1 MTLKYVPAGFT
12 IQAIPARDLTDEE
25 VEQWGE
31 EYLLATGLYVRE
43 EIKLDITFENDG
55 IATAETKPFVYDD
68 TKHLQA
74 TGKTKRKSK
83 KASKEVSKG

>member
-31 EYLLATGLYVRE
+31 EYLIATGLYVRE
-43 EIKLDITFENDG
+43 EVNEKQSD
-55 IATAETKPFVYDD
+55 AELKPQEE
-68 TKHLQA
+68 TQ
-74 TGKTKRKSK
+74 TPKRKR
-83 KASKEVSKG
+83 AKGR

>member
-31 EYLLATGLYVRE
+31 EYLIATGLYVYDYE
-43 EIKLDITFENDG
+43 HDK
-55 IATAETKPFVYDD
+55 KPLVNIDP
-68 TKHLQA
+68 KHDMKADSNIDPEHDMLR
-74 TGKTKRKSK
+74 KSKRKSK